1 MLVALLARASEIGS
15 YTFDD
20 PARPPEEELMN
31 RFATGAFLA
40 LALAGAVLA
49 GCGGGGSSSGDEK
62 GTSPGPPAAG
72 KQGGKLT
79 VLWTDDVDNIDC
91 GITYYQ
97 MGYMVCY
104 ATQRP
109 LYSWKPED
117 GEHPVA
123 DLAESDPQIS
133 EDGKTVTV
141 KIRSGVKFSPPV
153 NREVTSKDVKYA
165 IERGF
170 FNTVQNGYAGA
181 YFGDLVGAKIG
192 AKPGTKISGITTPDD
207 RTIEF
212 KLNRGTGGVLA
223 GALAL
228 SLSAPVPEE
237 YAKQFDAKQP
247 SVYGQNQVATG
258 PYMIENDSSGKA
270 IGYEAGRRIHLV
282 RNPNWDKSTDYKPAY
297 VDEIDMPQ
305 GNDDTTIASRRVVEG
320 SGMLTGDFSPPPQI
334 LATVVRN
341 SSQKDQLELFPGGSA
356 RYVSMN
362 TTVKPFDDI
371 NVRKAVIAGFD
382 REAMRLVRGGEL
394 VGDIPTHLL
403 PPGLPGFEEAGGLK
417 GPGLDF
423 MSHPSGDMA
432 LAAEYFKKAGYAS
445 GKYEGDKDLLMV
457 GTSEGVAQ
465 KAAEVA
471 KENFEK
477 MGFKVRLRLVTQDAM
492 YTRFCNSPPANVAIC
507 PNVSWG
513 KDFADAQTILDP
525 TFNGKNIVQ
534 QGNSNWPELNVP
546 EINEAMDKAEVLT
559 DPKERAEAWAKID
572 LMVTEQAPLVAWIWD
587 KQALLRS
594 ADTNGAVSQFN
605 SMWDLS
611 WTSLK

>member
-1 MLVALLARASEIGS
+1 MDRMLK
-15 YTFDD
+15 
-20 PARPPEEELMN
+20 
-31 RFATGAFLA
+31 GAFIA
-40 LALAGAVLA
+40 LALAGAVLT
-49 GCGGGGSSSGDEK
+49 GCGGDSSGGGDEK
-62 GTSPGPPAAG
+62 PTGVGAPVEG
-72 KQGGKLT
+72 KTGGKLA

-91 GITYYQ
+91 GISYYQ

-117 GEHPVA
+117 GTTPVP
-123 DLAESDPQIS
+123 DLATADPQVS

-141 KIRSGVKFSPPV
+141 KIRTGVKFSPPV
-153 NREVTSKDVKYA
+153 SRDVTSKDVKYA

-181 YFGDLVGAKIG
+181 YFGDIVGAKVG
-192 AKPGTKISGITTPDD
+192 AKPGTKVKGIETPDD
-207 RTIEF
+207 QTLVF
-212 KLNRGTGGVLA
+212 HLKRGTGGVLA

-228 SLSAPVPEE
+228 PLTAPVPEE
-237 YAKQFDAKQP
+237 YAAKFDVTQP
-247 SVYGQNQVATG
+247 SLYGQNQVASG
-258 PYMIENDSSGKA
+258 PYMIANNAAGKA
-270 IGYEAGRRIHLV
+270 VGYEAGRKIHLV
-282 RNPNWDKSTDYKPAY
+282 RNPNWDKTTDYKPAY

-305 GNDDTTIASRRVVEG
+305 GNDDTTVASRRVVEG
-320 SGMLTGDFSPPPQI
+320 SHMLTGDFSPPPQV
-334 LATVVRN
+334 LAQVVRN
-341 SSQKDQLELFPGGSA
+341 SAQKDQLALFPGGSA

-362 TTVKPFDDI
+362 TTVKPFDNI

-382 REAMRLVRGGEL
+382 RNAMRLVRGGEL

-423 MSHPSGDMA
+423 MSHPSGDA
-432 LAAEYFKKAGYAS
+432 ELAAEYFKKAGYAS
-445 GKYEGDKDLLMV
+445 GKYEGKQALLMV
-457 GTSEGVAQ
+457 GTSEGVAE

-471 KENFEK
+471 KENLEK
-477 MGFKVRLRLVTQDAM
+477 LGFKIRLRLVTQDAM
-492 YTRFCNSPPANVAIC
+492 YTRFCNSPPANVGIC

-534 QGNSNWPELNVP
+534 QGNSNWPELDVP
-546 EINEAMDKAEVLT
+546 ALNEAMDKAELIT

-572 LMVTEQAPLVAWIWD
+572 TMVTEQAPVVPWIWD

-594 ADTNGAVSQFN
+594 ADTNGAVSEFN
-605 SMWDLS
+605 SMWDLA

>member
-1 MLVALLARASEIGS
+1 MYRLLK
-15 YTFDD
+15 
-20 PARPPEEELMN
+20 
-31 RFATGAFLA
+31 GAFLT
-40 LALAGAVLA
+40 LALAGAVLS
-49 GCGGGGSSSGDEK
+49 GCGGGGSSDETTGK
-62 GTSPGPPAAG
+62 SSPQEG

-91 GITYYQ
+91 GISYYQ

-109 LYSWKPED
+109 LYSWKPAD
-117 GEHPVA
+117 GVTPVP
-123 DLAESDPQIS
+123 DLAEADPEIS

-141 KIRSGVKFSPPV
+141 KIRTGVKFSPPV

-181 YFGDLVGAKIG
+181 YFGDVVGAKPG
-192 AKPGTKISGITTPDD
+192 VKPGTKIAGITTPDD
-207 RTIEF
+207 QTIVF
-212 KLNRGTGGVLA
+212 KLKRGTGGVLA

-237 YAKQFDAKQP
+237 YARKLDVKQP
-247 SVYGQNQVATG
+247 SLYGQNQVATG
-258 PYMIENDSSGKA
+258 PYMIENDASGKA
-270 IGYEAGRRIHLV
+270 IGYQAGRMIHLV

-320 SGMLTGDFSPPPQI
+320 SGMLTGDFSPPPQV
-334 LATVVRN
+334 LATVVKN
-341 SSQKDQLELFPGGSA
+341 QKDQLELFPGGSA

-362 TTVKPFDDI
+362 STVKPFDDI
-371 NVRKAVIAGFD
+371 NVRKAVLAGFN

-394 VGDIPTHLL
+394 VGDIPTHML

-417 GPGLDF
+417 GPGIDF
-423 MSHPSGDMA
+423 MSHPAGDPE
-432 LAAEYFKKAGYAS
+432 LAASYFKKAGYAS
-445 GKYEGDKDLLMV
+445 GKYEGDETLLMI

-471 KENFEK
+471 KENFEQL
-477 MGFKVRLRLVTQDAM
+477 GFKVRLRLVTQDAM

-534 QGNSNWPELNVP
+534 QGNSNWPELDVP
-546 EINEAMDKAEVLT
+546 EINKAMDEAELLT
-559 DPKERAEAWAKID
+559 DPKERAEAWGKID
-572 LMVTEQAPLVAWIWD
+572 LMVTEQAPLVNWIWD

-594 ADTNGAVSQFN
+594 EDVNGAVSSFN

-611 WTSLK
+611 WTSLR

>member
-1 MLVALLARASEIGS
+1 MDRMLK
-15 YTFDD
+15 
-20 PARPPEEELMN
+20 
-31 RFATGAFLA
+31 GAFLA
-40 LALAGAVLA
+40 LALAGAVLT
-49 GCGGGGSSSGDEK
+49 GCGGESSGGGGERSS
-62 GTSPGPPAAG
+62 TPGAPVEG
-72 KQGGKLT
+72 KVGGKLT

-91 GITYYQ
+91 GISYYQ

-117 GEHPVA
+117 GTTPVP

-133 EDGKTVTV
+133 PDGKTVTV
-141 KIRSGVKFSPPV
+141 KIRQGIKFSPPV
-153 NREVTSKDVKYA
+153 NRVVTSKDVKYA

-181 YFGDLVGAKIG
+181 YFGDIEGAKIG
-192 AKPGTKISGITTPDD
+192 AKPGTKISGIRTPDD
-207 RTIEF
+207 QTIVF
-212 KLNRGTGGVLA
+212 KLTRGTGGVVA

-228 SLSAPVPEE
+228 PLSAPVPEE
-237 YAKQFDAKQP
+237 YASKFDAKQP
-247 SVYGQNQVATG
+247 SLYGQNQVATG
-258 PYMIENDSSGKA
+258 PYMIQNDASGKA
-270 IGYEAGRRIHLV
+270 TGYEAGRRIHLV
-282 RNPNWDKSTDYKPAY
+282 RNPNWEKSTDYKPAY

-305 GNDDTTIASRRVVEG
+305 GNDDTTVASRRVLDG
-320 SGMLTGDFSPPPQI
+320 SDMLTGDFSPPPSV
-334 LATVVRN
+334 LADAYKN
-341 SSQKDQLELFPGGSA
+341 KKDQLMLFPGGST
-356 RYVSMN
+356 RYVNMN
-362 TTVKPFDDI
+362 NTVKPFDNI

-382 REAMRLVRGGEL
+382 RNAMRLVRGGEL
-394 VGDIPTHLL
+394 VGDIPTHMI

-423 MSHPSGDMA
+423 MSHPEGDME
-432 LAAEYFKKAGYAS
+432 LAASYFKKAGYAS
-445 GKYEGDKDLLMV
+445 GKYEGNDELLMV
-457 GTSEGVAQ
+457 GTSEGVAE

-471 KENFEK
+471 KEQFEK
-477 MGFKVRLRLVTQDAM
+477 LGFKVRLRLVTQDAM
-492 YTRFCNSPPANVAIC
+492 YTRFCNVPGANVAIC

-525 TFNGKNIVQ
+525 TFNGKNIVP
-534 QGNSNWPELNVP
+534 QGNSNWPELDDP
-546 EINEAMDKAEVLT
+546 DINAAMDKAELIS

-587 KQALLRS
+587 KQALLKA

>member
-1 MLVALLARASEIGS
+1 MDRMLK
-15 YTFDD
+15 
-20 PARPPEEELMN
+20 
-31 RFATGAFLA
+31 GAFLA
-40 LALAGAVLA
+40 LALAGAVLT
-49 GCGGGGSSSGDEK
+49 GCGGGNSSAGDEK
-62 GTSPGPPAAG
+62 TSGVGAPVQG
-72 KQGGKLT
+72 KTGGKLT

-91 GITYYQ
+91 GISYYQ

-117 GEHPVA
+117 GQHAVP

-133 EDGKTVTV
+133 DDGKTVTV
-141 KIRSGVKFSPPV
+141 KIRKGVKFSPPV

-181 YFGDLVGAKIG
+181 YFGDVSGAKQG
-192 AKPGTKISGITTPDD
+192 VKPGTKISGIETPDD
-207 RTIEF
+207 QTIVF
-212 KLNRGTGGVLA
+212 HLKRGTGGVLA

-228 SLSAPVPEE
+228 PLSAPVPEE
-237 YAKQFDAKQP
+237 YAKKFDAKQP
-247 SVYGQNQVATG
+247 SLYGQNQVATG
-258 PYMIENDSSGKA
+258 PYMIENNASGKA
-270 IGYEAGRRIHLV
+270 VGYEAGRRIHLV
-282 RNPNWDKSTDYKPAY
+282 RNPNWDKATDYKPAY
-297 VDEIDMPQ
+297 LDEIDMPQ
-305 GNDDTTIASRRVVEG
+305 GNDDTTIASRRVVDG
-320 SGMLTGDFSPPPQI
+320 SDMLTGDFSPPPAI
-334 LATVVRN
+334 LAQVVRN
-341 SSQKDQLELFPGGSA
+341 SAQKDQLLLFPGGSV
-356 RYVSMN
+356 RWVSMN
-362 TTVKPFDDI
+362 TTIKPFDDI

-382 REAMRLVRGGEL
+382 RNAMRLVRGGEL
-394 VGDIPTHLL
+394 VGDIPTHEI
-403 PPGLPGFEEAGGLK
+403 PPGLPGFEEAGGMK

-432 LAAEYFKKAGYAS
+432 LAAEYFKKAGYPS
-445 GKYEGDKDLLMV
+445 GKYTGGKELLMV

-471 KENFEK
+471 KEQFEK

-492 YTRFCNSPPANVAIC
+492 YTRFCNSPPADVAIC

-534 QGNSNWPELNVP
+534 AGNSNWPELDDP
-546 EINEAMDKAEVLT
+546 KINAAMDKAEVIT
-559 DPKERAEAWAKID
+559 DPTERAKAWARID
-572 LMVTEQAPLVAWIWD
+572 TMITAAAPSVPWIWD
-587 KQALLRS
+587 KQALIRS
-594 ADTNGAVSQFN
+594 KDVNGAVSEFN

>member
-1 MLVALLARASEIGS
+1 MDRMLK
-15 YTFDD
+15 
-20 PARPPEEELMN
+20 
-31 RFATGAFLA
+31 GAFLA
-40 LALAGAVLA
+40 LAVAGAVLT
-49 GCGGGGSSSGDEK
+49 GCGGGDSSSGTEK
-62 GTSPGPPAAG
+62 TSGVGAPVQG
-72 KQGGKLT
+72 KTGGKLT

-91 GITYYQ
+91 GISYYQ

-117 GEHPVA
+117 GQRAVP

-133 EDGKTVTV
+133 SDGKTVTV
-141 KIRSGVKFSPPV
+141 KIRKGVKYSPPV

-181 YFGDLVGAKIG
+181 YFGDVIGAKQG
-192 AKPGTKISGITTPDD
+192 AKPGTTISGIETPDD
-207 RTIEF
+207 QTIVF
-212 KLNRGTGGVLA
+212 HLKRGTGGVLA

-228 SLSAPVPEE
+228 PLSAPVPEE
-237 YAKQFDAKQP
+237 YAKKFDAKQP
-247 SVYGQNQVATG
+247 SLYGQNQVATG
-258 PYMIENDSSGKA
+258 PYMIENNAAGKA

-297 VDEIDMPQ
+297 LDEIDMPQ

-320 SGMLTGDFSPPPQI
+320 SDMLTGDFSPPPAI
-334 LATVVRN
+334 LSQVVRN
-341 SSQKDQLELFPGGSA
+341 SAQKDQLLLFPGGSV
-356 RYVSMN
+356 RWVSMN
-362 TTVKPFDDI
+362 TTIKPFDDI
-371 NVRKAVIAGFD
+371 HVRKAVIAGFD
-382 REAMRLVRGGEL
+382 RNAMRLVRGGEL
-394 VGDIPTHLL
+394 VGDIPTHQI
-403 PPGLPGFEEAGGLK
+403 PPGIPGFDEAGGMK

-432 LAAEYFKKAGYAS
+432 LAAEYFKKAGYPS
-445 GKYEGDKDLLMV
+445 GKYTGDKELLMV

-471 KENFEK
+471 KEQFEK

-492 YTRFCNSPPANVAIC
+492 YTRFCNSPPADVAIC

-534 QGNSNWPELNVP
+534 AGNSNWPELNDP
-546 EINEAMDKAEVLT
+546 KIDAAMDKAEVLT
-559 DPKERAEAWAKID
+559 DPAERAKAWGKID
-572 LMVTEQAPLVAWIWD
+572 TMVTEAAPSVPWIWD
-587 KQALLRS
+587 KQALIRS
-594 ADTNGAVSQFN
+594 KDVNGAVSEFN

>member
-1 MLVALLARASEIGS
+1 MDRMLK
-15 YTFDD
+15 
-20 PARPPEEELMN
+20 
-31 RFATGAFLA
+31 GAFLA
-40 LALAGAVLA
+40 LALAGAVLS
-49 GCGGGGSSSGDEK
+49 GCGGGSSGGGSGEK
-62 GTSPGPPAAG
+62 SQGVGAPQEG
-72 KQGGKLT
+72 KPGGKLT

-91 GITYYQ
+91 GISYYQ

-117 GEHPVA
+117 GTTPVP
-123 DLAESDPQIS
+123 DLATADPQVS

-181 YFGDLVGAKIG
+181 YFGDLEGAKIG
-192 AKPGTKISGITTPDD
+192 AKPGTQIKGIETPDD
-207 RTIEF
+207 QTIVF
-212 KLNRGTGGVLA
+212 KLTRATGGVLA

-228 SLSAPVPEE
+228 PLSAPVPEE
-237 YAKQFDAKQP
+237 YAKTFDAKQP
-247 SVYGQNQVATG
+247 SLYGQSQVATG
-258 PYMIENDSSGKA
+258 PYMIENNASGKA

-305 GNDDTTIASRRVVEG
+305 GNDDTTIASRKVIDG
-320 SGMLTGDFSPPPQI
+320 SDLLTGDFSPPPAV
-334 LATVVRN
+334 LAQVVKN
-341 SSQKDQLELFPGGSA
+341 QKDQLALFPAGSI
-356 RYVSMN
+356 RYVNMN
-362 TTVKPFDDI
+362 NTIKPFDDI

-382 REAMRLVRGGEL
+382 RNAMRLVRGGEL
-394 VGDIPTHLL
+394 VGDIPTHML

-423 MSHPSGDMA
+423 MSHPEGDMA
-432 LAAEYFKKAGYAS
+432 LAAEYFKKAGFAS
-445 GKYEGDKDLLMV
+445 GKYEGDDTLLAV
-457 GTSEGVAQ
+457 GTSEGVAE

-471 KENFEK
+471 KEQFEK

-492 YTRFCNSPPANVAIC
+492 YTRFCNVPGANVAIC

-513 KDFADAQTILDP
+513 KDFADAQTMLDP
-525 TFNGKNIVQ
+525 TFNGKNIIP
-534 QGNSNWPELNVP
+534 QGNSNWPELNDP
-546 EINEAMDKAEVLT
+546 KINAAMEKAELLS
-559 DPKERAEAWAKID
+559 DPKERAEAWGKID
-572 LMVTEQAPLVAWIWD
+572 VMVTEAAPLVAWIWD

-594 ADTNGAVSQFN
+594 ADVNGAVSAFN